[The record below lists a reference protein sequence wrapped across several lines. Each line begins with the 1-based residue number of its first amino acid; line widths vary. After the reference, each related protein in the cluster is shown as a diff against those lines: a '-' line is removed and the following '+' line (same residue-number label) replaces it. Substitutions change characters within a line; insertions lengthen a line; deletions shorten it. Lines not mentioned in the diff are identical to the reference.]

1 MPEFLTRDQV
11 SELRQA
17 HRKMRDK
24 KVADRI
30 KAIIAL
36 NSGWSY
42 TEVAEILLLDEVTM
56 RRYVQQFQQKGID
69 GLLEYRYTGG
79 VGRLTLEQEAAVK
92 NYFTLFTPQTT
103 TEVVAYLK
111 AQYGKEYTITGAN
124 KLMHRLGFSYKK
136 PKRMGGKVNLEKQEE
151 FKKQYEEIKK
161 NLGPHDRIYFADAS
175 HPTHNTQISYGW
187 ILKGKKND
195 KYIKT
200 TSGRKRLNLNGAVEL
215 GNKEAI
221 ILEEKTINA
230 VAMVNLLIE
239 IAKRQPH
246 GKVYV
251 IWDNARHHHSRLVKN
266 WLLHHKRFT
275 VIFLPPYS
283 ANLNI
288 IERLW
293 LFFHR
298 KITYNRYFE
307 SFEEFKRTTLNFFKN
322 LKSYTLDL
330 QSLLTDSFQTLPA

>member
-11 SELRQA
+11 DELRQS

-42 TEVAEILLLDEVTM
+42 KDVAEILLLDEVTM
-56 RRYVQQFQQKGID
+56 RRYVHQFQQDGID
-69 GLLEYRYTGG
+69 GLLECRYKGG
-79 VGRLTLEQEAAVK
+79 VGKLTLEQEVAVK

-103 TEVVAYLK
+103 AEVVTYIK
-111 AQYGKEYTITGAN
+111 RQYGKEYTVTGVT
-124 KLMHRLGFSYKK
+124 KLMHRIGFSYKK
-136 PKRMGGKVNLEKQEE
+136 PKRIGGKMSLEKQEA
-151 FKKQYEEIKK
+151 FKKQYEQIKK
-161 NLGPHDRIYFADAS
+161 NLRPKDKIYFVDAS
-175 HPTHNTQISYGW
+175 HPTHNTEISYGW

-215 GNKEAI
+215 ESKEAI

-230 VAMVNLLIE
+230 VAMVNLLVT
-239 IAKRQPH
+239 IAQKQPH

-251 IWDNARHHHSRLVKN
+251 IWDNAKHHHSRLVKN

-293 LFFHR
+293 LFFHK

-307 SFEEFKRTTLNFFKN
+307 SFEEFKKTSLTFFKN
-322 LKSYTLDL
+322 LKNYKRELNT
-330 QSLLTDSFQTLPA
+330 LLTDNFQSLPA

>member
-1 MPEFLTRDQV
+1 MPEFLTKDQV
-11 SELRQA
+11 NELRQA
-17 HRKMRDK
+17 HRSVKDK
-24 KVADRI
+24 KLADRI
-30 KAIIAL
+30 KALILL
-36 NSGWSY
+36 NNGYSY
-42 TEVAEILLLDEVTM
+42 SHVAEVLLLDEVTI
-56 RRYVQQFQQKGID
+56 RRYVQRFKEDGIE
-69 GLLEYRYTGG
+69 GLLECRYSGG
-79 VGRLTLEQEAAVK
+79 AGKLTLEQEAAVK
-92 NYFTLFTPQTT
+92 NYFTLFTPHTT
-103 TEVVAYLK
+103 NEVVSYIK
-111 AQYGKEYTITGAN
+111 QQYGKEYTINGAT

-136 PKRMGGKVNLEKQEE
+136 PKRIGGKVNLEKQEE
-151 FKKQYEEIKK
+151 FKKKYDEIKE
-161 NLGPHDRIYFADAS
+161 NLGSHDKIYFADAS
-175 HPTHNTQISYGW
+175 HPTHNTEISYGW

-215 GNKEAI
+215 ESKEVI

-230 VAMVNLLIE
+230 VAMVNLLVE

-251 IWDNARHHHSRLVKN
+251 IWDNAKHHHSKLVKN
-266 WLLHHKRFT
+266 WLLRHKRFT

-293 LFFHR
+293 LFFHK

-307 SFEEFKRTTLNFFKN
+307 SFEEFKNTTLNFFKN
-322 LKSYTLDL
+322 LKDYKEELTT
-330 QSLLTDSFQTLPA
+330 LLTDSFQTLPA